1 MSSLYVTSVLCLC
14 HSVSSLYVT
23 SVLCL
28 CHSVSSLYVTSV
40 LCLCHSVSSLYV
52 TSVLC
57 LCHTL
62 SSVYASRRSSSVYV
76 TPCLLFMLV
85 VVRPLFMSL
94 TVLFVCHSLSPSH
107 KLPQSVTSRSLFMSP
122 VLCPCQVLSLLLVV
136 FCLCHVF
143 FSCMC
148 HCLSSVHVTGCP
160 CVYHSLSS
168 GYVFSMNLALVVFF
182 FFFFFV
188 VVPVRTTH

>member
-1 MSSLYVTSVLCLC
+1 MPLDFFLF
-14 HSVSSLYVT
+14 HS
-23 SVLCL
+23 
-28 CHSVSSLYVTSV
+28 
-40 LCLCHSVSSLYV
+40 
-52 TSVLC
+52 
-57 LCHTL
+57 L
-62 SSVYASRRSSSVYV
+62 SSVYVSLSDLCFCHPESCVYVTRCPHFMSPVSSVYVTRCPHFMSPVSSVYV

-107 KLPQSVTSRSLFMSP
+107 MLPQSVTSRSLFMSP

-168 GYVFSMNLALVVFF
+168 GYIMCFSMNLALVVLFF
-182 FFFFFV
+182 FFFFFFFLLPFLL
-188 VVPVRTTH
+188 VPVRTTH

>member
-1 MSSLYVTSVLCLC
+1 MSLSDLCFCHPEYCVYVTRCPHFMSP
-14 HSVSSLYVT
+14 VSSVCVT
-23 SVLCL
+23 LCP
-28 CHSVSSLYVTSV
+28 HFMSPV
-40 LCLCHSVSSLYV
+40 
-52 TSVLC
+52 
-57 LCHTL
+57 
-62 SSVYASRRSSSVYV
+62 SSVYV

-85 VVRPLFMSL
+85 VVRTLFMSL